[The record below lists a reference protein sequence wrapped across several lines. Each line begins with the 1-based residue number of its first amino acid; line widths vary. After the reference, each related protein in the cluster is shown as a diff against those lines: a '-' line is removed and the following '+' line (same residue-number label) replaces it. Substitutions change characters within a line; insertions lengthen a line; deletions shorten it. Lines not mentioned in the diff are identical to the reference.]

1 MRCHAYVLPA
11 EVYRDLE
18 VQILDGLAGP
28 RASLAYLVEEHD
40 LDVELLSGEWR
51 LLFRDTVDTLHQ
63 VWEPN
68 RGLARMA
75 VAPEEIPGLLAILR
89 EPERLE
95 AWAPVRFGLAELA
108 DALPDHPDLAGL
120 VFVEES
126 EDWLWQERAFE
137 IFALRRDV
145 FALLEPF
152 VRDLVEARNFAALA
166 RLAGDHAEGAIEF
179 SRERWQALLEAAREK
194 TPELVPAIEGHVTRP
209 EDYTL
214 VREAL
219 TLVAP
224 AEVQPSLEAWLRV
237 HAAADDYALVFRDL
251 DREEEQL
258 ADESGLAKTGL
269 LG

>member
-1 MRCHAYVLPA
+1 MLPA

-18 VQILDGLAGP
+18 VQILDGLDGP
-28 RASLAYLVEEHD
+28 RERLVYLVEEHD

-51 LLFRDTVDTLHQ
+51 LLFRATSALLHQ
-63 VWEPN
+63 IWEPA
-68 RGLARMA
+68 RARARMT
-75 VAPEEIPGLLAILR
+75 VAPEEVPNFVEVLR
-89 EPERLE
+89 RPELVE
-95 AWAPVRFGLAELA
+95 AWEPVRFGLAELA
-108 DALPDHPDLAGL
+108 DALPDHGDLAGL

-145 FALLEPF
+145 FRLLEPF
-152 VRDLVEARNFAALA
+152 VRELVEARNFAALA

-179 SRERWQALLEAAREK
+179 DRERWRQLLDAAEER
-194 TPELVPAIEGHVTRP
+194 TPELLPMIRGLVADPD
-209 EDYTL
+209 DYTL

-224 AEVQPSLEAWLRV
+224 AEMQPSLEAWLRV
-237 HAAADDYALVFRDL
+237 HADADDYALVFRDL
-251 DREEEQL
+251 DREEEQF
-258 ADESGLAKTGL
+258 ADESGMAKAGV